1 MTPIGGWWWMGF
13 SRPGT
18 LRLKSWVAC
27 SLKSTAGNS
36 ARSPHPSSDCC
47 RSASRKLPAS
57 RRSPRPIGPP
67 LKLFFGIVQEADA
80 DLLADSLVSGGFRFT
95 RVPTAGGFLREGNTT
110 FIIGADEDRI
120 GDLLGIVRRNATTR
134 MQIVSPEQTVQD
146 PVEAPLP
153 FPVEVQ
159 VGGATMFMFDLER
172 VEQI

>member
-1 MTPIGGWWWMGF
+1 MTLIGGWWWMGF
-13 SRPGT
+13 SHPGT

-47 RSASRKLPAS
+47 RS
-57 RRSPRPIGPP
+57 IGPP